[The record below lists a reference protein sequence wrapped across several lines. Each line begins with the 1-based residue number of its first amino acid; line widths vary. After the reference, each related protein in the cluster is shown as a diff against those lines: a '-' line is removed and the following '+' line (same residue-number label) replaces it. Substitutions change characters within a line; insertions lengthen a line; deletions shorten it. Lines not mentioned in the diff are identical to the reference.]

1 MPTVVRLSLGVFVDP
16 LALLCYSRRMLSQI
30 WLSWVYL
37 KESVVFGR
45 TAWIFA
51 CWSGVMGALAGTRH
65 MDFRKAKGLR
75 AGIRSSDRGI
85 LPISRWVSCVRPARA
100 ARSPSV
106 RA

>member
-1 MPTVVRLSLGVFVDP
+1 MPTVVRLSLGVFVNP